1 MENYDYVGAIMD
13 FEEGSLTDEQVIKLF
28 QYLVD
33 TGIAWKLQGSYG
45 FLAYNMI
52 QDGHIKRRI

>member
-13 FEEGSLTDEQVIKLF
+13 FEEGSLTDEQVIELF

-33 TGIAWKLQGSYG
+33 TGLAWELQGMYG
-45 FLAYNMI
+45 RLANNFI
-52 QDGHIKRRI
+52 NDGYITRR